1 MANRVILDKL
11 AHKPDGDCHLY
22 RSMNRRNLVITIG
35 DSWSYGDCLGDQGS
49 HAYKGSQ
56 EWSQLNSLYRD
67 ARLTHCWGRHLSDA
81 LSADW
86 FEASTRGSCN
96 DTILIES
103 EWWYHPAADEF
114 LAQYAHVYL
123 CVVLTE
129 AGRANRY
136 HTLTPN
142 PEAILHTEEADCYQR
157 LRQMIK
163 MRPNIHFWFGC
174 NMTRSYNPMHNPNW
188 NGTPWLDVI
197 ADRAIAEQG
206 WLSGVASHK
215 LNQMYMQSTVSKS
228 LQQSWKQHFV
238 DHTNKIAPVW
248 KHLHQHK
255 LHYAG
260 HTCHPKPR
268 AHRMYADHVLANAG
282 W

>member
-1 MANRVILDKL
+1 MDKL

-22 RSMNRRNLVITIG
+22 HCENRPNLVITVG
-35 DSWSYGDCLGDQGS
+35 DSWSYGDCLGDLGS
-49 HAYKGSQ
+49 HAYRPSQ
-56 EWSQLNSLYRD
+56 EWSQHSSLYRD
-67 ARLTHCWGRHLSDA
+67 ARLTHCWGRHLADA

-86 FEASTRGSCN
+86 FECSSRGICN

-103 EWWYHPAADEF
+103 EWWCSPDADEF
-114 LAQYAHVYL
+114 LAQYDHVYL

-129 AGRANRY
+129 AGRADRY
-136 HTLTPN
+136 HTLTAN
-142 PEAILHTEEADCYQR
+142 PEEIFHTYDSR
-157 LRQMIK
+157 FSR
-163 MRPNIHFWFGC
+163 G
-174 NMTRSYNPMHNPNW
+174 

-206 WLSGVASHK
+206 WLSGVATHK
-215 LNQMYMQSTVSKS
+215 LNQLYMQPTVSKS

-238 DHTNKIAPVW
+238 DHTNKVAPVW
-248 KHLHQHK
+248 KHLRKHP

-260 HTCHPKPR
+260 HTCHPR
-268 AHRMYADHVLANAG
+268 LQAHKMYADYVLANAG